1 MAKTSEFVL
10 SERLEVTTSGTAVN
24 GTIDLGA
31 YIDVGDSQGVMIK
44 QVDFIWQGVTS
55 AGAAQAMALAVT
67 ANGVGQC
74 QVFDLNRGG
83 TEQFADDNAL
93 VASGQIHF
101 GFDEN
106 TVSND
111 ADIYPD
117 RFGRPGGRVVINDNL
132 YVTTNW
138 TGAIASNEKI
148 SCTVLVTCVITKLS
162 KKDFMALAISSSA
175 SSE

>member
-10 SERLEVTTSGTAVN
+10 TERVEVSTSGTAVN

-55 AGAAQAMALAVT
+55 AGAAQALPLALT
-67 ANGVGQC
+67 SNGVGQV
-74 QVFDLNRGG
+74 QLFDLNRGG

-93 VASGQIHF
+93 VASGQLSYGH
-101 GFDEN
+101 DEGVTN
-106 TVSND
+106 RDSD
-111 ADIYPD
+111 MYPD

-132 YVTTNW
+132 YLTCNW
-138 TGAIASNEKI
+138 TGAIASNEKV
-148 SCTVLVTCVITKLS
+148 SCTVLVTCVIQKLS

>member
-1 MAKTSEFVL
+1 MAKTSDFVL
-10 SERLEVTTSGTAVN
+10 TERLEVSTSGTPVN

-44 QVDFIWQGVTS
+44 QIDFIWQGVTS
-55 AGAAQAMALAVT
+55 AGAAQALSLALGG
-67 ANGVGQC
+67 NGVGQC

-93 VASGQIHF
+93 VASGQLNY
-101 GFDEN
+101 GN
-106 TVSND
+106 TDNNVHNS
-111 ADIYPD
+111 ADIFPD

-138 TGAIASNEKI
+138 TGSISSNEKV
-148 SCTVLVTCVITKLS
+148 SCTVLVTCAIVKLS